1 MPKQTPSIP
10 NEVLWARLGD
20 RSVLSDELWLIA
32 AQVGMLLGR
41 STDQLSEDRKAGNPP
56 PFKKDGGSVRYR
68 LGSVRDHMFGS
79 PEFNN
84 TTQAR
89 LAVDKNKFGIF
100 SDLLAWES
108 HAKRGDLWP
117 FLIRPGHRPIDFW
130 ESLKLGSE
138 LSDADTC
145 KLISLDEYRTLC
157 GSSSSSQKFAA
168 RTTNP
173 GDENMLMREEFVRFL
188 DDVAELRLDV
198 ISPTRIAQ
206 APFDKIY
213 DSVHLYWIR
222 QILNS
227 TKEQRNRLGFS
238 MMVTLREAYAAKVDA
253 WTIPTG
259 IEMLLNISSKA
270 PRESDRYEH
279 PEIHYF
285 IRQATEAAFS
295 GDLPT
300 TLSRFGDLVVKPK
313 DFLRWAQDSRLP
325 VDPEVARAI
334 DSRVLGGISFKAKP
348 GRPHDPDLKERG
360 KKWRGAAFQ
369 MMYSDPRVNLTAAAR
384 KISIDK
390 NLAMGYPMETIRKQ
404 LTKALMIADGF
415 ES

>member
-10 NEVLWARLGD
+10 NEILWARLGD
-20 RSVLSDELWLIA
+20 RSALSDELWLIA

-41 STDQLSEDRKAGNPP
+41 STDQLSEDRKVGNPP

-68 LGSVRDHMFGS
+68 LGSVRDHMLGL

-100 SDLLAWES
+100 SNLLAWEA
-108 HAKRGDLWP
+108 HAKHDDLWP
-117 FLIRPGHRPIDFW
+117 VLIRPGHRPIDFW
-130 ESLKLGSE
+130 ESLKLGPE
-138 LSDADTC
+138 LSDTDTC
-145 KLISLDEYRTLC
+145 KMISLDEYRALC
-157 GSSSSSQKFAA
+157 GSSSVSRTLDARAA
-168 RTTNP
+168 NP
-173 GDENMLMREEFVRFL
+173 GGEHMLMREEFVRFL

-198 ISPTRIAQ
+198 ISPSRIAQ

-227 TKEQRNRLGFS
+227 TKEQRNRLGVS
-238 MMVTLREAYAAKVDA
+238 MIVTLREAYAAKVDA

-259 IEMLLNISSKA
+259 IEVLLNISSKT
-270 PRESDRYEH
+270 PRESNRYENH
-279 PEIHYF
+279 EIHYF
-285 IRQATEAAFS
+285 IRQATDAAFS

-300 TLSRFGDLVVKPK
+300 MLSRFGDLVVKPT
-313 DFLRWAQDSRLP
+313 DFLRWAQDSHLP

-334 DSRVLGGISFKAKP
+334 DSRILGSISFKAKP
-348 GRPHDPDLKERG
+348 GRPHDPDLQERG
-360 KKWRGAAFQ
+360 KKWRAAAFQ
-369 MMYSDPRVNLTAAAR
+369 MMHSDPRVNLSAAAR
-384 KISIDK
+384 KISMNK
-390 NLAMGYPMETIRKQ
+390 QLAMGYPMETIRKQ
-404 LTKALMIADGF
+404 LTKALMAADGF
-415 ES
+415 F